1 MFDKLRFF
9 GIAPVPGSFEM
20 ALFAYALFAAA
31 FLIAM
36 GTIVATI
43 LPASDRILRLLRRGP
58 EWSIDPLPPVRLTS
72 RRGVIRQRV
81 VTVAPR
87 PLRAAA

>member
-1 MFDKLRFF
+1 
-9 GIAPVPGSFEM
+9 M
-20 ALFAYALFAAA
+20 ALFAYTLFAAA

-58 EWSIDPLPPVRLTS
+58 EWTIDPLPPVRLTS
-72 RRGVIRQRV
+72 RRGVIRQRA
-81 VTVAPR
+81 VTPASQL
-87 PLRAAA
+87 LRAAA

>member
-1 MFDKLRFF
+1 
-9 GIAPVPGSFEM
+9 M

-36 GTIVATI
+36 GTIFATI
-43 LPASDRILRLLRRGP
+43 LPASDRIRRLLRRGP
-58 EWSIDPLPPVRLTS
+58 EWTIDPLPPVRLIS

-81 VTVAPR
+81 ATAVPQ

>member
-1 MFDKLRFF
+1 
-9 GIAPVPGSFEM
+9 M

-58 EWSIDPLPPVRLTS
+58 EWTIDPLPPVHLTS

-81 VTVAPR
+81 ATAVPQ